1 MLTSVLIML
10 KCEQSRKKGKEMNF
24 DEFDRPFMVYG
35 YCRISREEKLKN
47 EDSSEERNKTIDEQI
62 KVIEGYVKSKN
73 WNEVR
78 IYSEETTI
86 PRLRRH
92 LARENNQFS
101 SMFSECKENDVI
113 IISSAD
119 RVFGEVREA
128 KNIISKL
135 RSLNIKLIIAD
146 IDENITKNDS
156 YKILTALLDAF
167 IKRQTINAT
176 RRRIFD
182 NQTGGDLSFRGG
194 FDPIGFK
201 SELKEGKK
209 VFFVNEVEKAILEE
223 IQEFKKKRLEEEIN
237 RKDLKNKF
245 GNAPPKELTIE
256 KLEKYL
262 NEKFDLDNN
271 FTRIHKH
278 SSGREVKIKRFS
290 HLTIHRLV
298 TKDGYVE
305 QKIGMIKRLEDLNK
319 KR

>member
-1 MLTSVLIML
+1 ML
-10 KCEQSRKKGKEMNF
+10 KCAESRKKGKEMNF
-24 DEFDRPFMVYG
+24 DEFDRPFMVFG

-92 LARENNQFS
+92 LARETNQFS
-101 SMFSECKENDVI
+101 LMFSECKENDVI

-128 KNIISKL
+128 KLIISKL
-135 RSLNIKLIIAD
+135 RSLNIKLIIVD
-146 IDENITKNDS
+146 IDEDITKNDS
-156 YKILTALLDAF
+156 YKIMTALLDAF
-167 IKRQTINAT
+167 IKRQTISAI
-176 RRRIFD
+176 RRRSFD
-182 NQTGGDLSFRGG
+182 NQMGGDLSFRGG

-245 GNAPPKELTIE
+245 GIAPPKEFTIE

-262 NEKFDLDNN
+262 NEKFDFNKN
-271 FTRIHKH
+271 FPPRIHNHRNGK
-278 SSGREVKIKRFS
+278 ELKIYRFS

-298 TKDGYVE
+298 TTEGYVE
-305 QKIGMIKRLEDLNK
+305 HKLNMIKRLENLTK
-319 KR
+319 K

>member
-10 KCEQSRKKGKEMNF
+10 KCAQSRKKGKEMNF
-24 DEFDRPFMVYG
+24 DEFDRPFMVFG
-35 YCRISREEKLKN
+35 YCRISHEEKLSNEKN
-47 EDSSEERNKTIDEQI
+47 EEEKIKTINEQ
-62 KVIEGYVKSKN
+62 KKLIEDFAKSKN
-73 WNEVR
+73 YKEVR
-78 IYSEETTI
+78 FFSDETTT

-92 LARENNQFS
+92 LARETNQFS
-101 SMFSECKENDVI
+101 LMFSECKENDVI

-128 KNIISKL
+128 KLIISKL
-135 RSLNIKLIIAD
+135 RSFNIKLIIVD
-146 IDENITKNDS
+146 IDEDITKNDS
-156 YKILTALLDAF
+156 YKIMTALLDAF
-167 IKRQTINAT
+167 IKRQTISAI
-176 RRRIFD
+176 RRRSFD
-182 NQTGGDLSFRGG
+182 NQMGSDLSFRGG

-245 GNAPPKELTIE
+245 GNAPPKEFTIE

-262 NEKFDLDNN
+262 NEKFDFDKN
-271 FTRIHKH
+271 FTRILKH

-298 TKDGYVE
+298 TTEGYVE
-305 QKIGMIKRLEDLNK
+305 HKLNMIKRLENLTK
-319 KR
+319 K

>member
-1 MLTSVLIML
+1 
-10 KCEQSRKKGKEMNF
+10 MNF

-146 IDENITKNDS
+146 IDEDITKNDS

-167 IKRQTINAT
+167 IKRQTISAI
-176 RRRIFD
+176 RRRSFD
-182 NQTGGDLSFRGG
+182 NQMGGDLSFRGG
-194 FDPIGFK
+194 FNPIGFK

-209 VFFVNEVEKAILEE
+209 VFIVNEEEKAILEE
-223 IQEFKKKRLEEEIN
+223 ILKFKKLREEDEGMRDN
-237 RKDLKNKF
+237 QKEKF
-245 GNAPPKELTIE
+245 GSADPKKYTTRQIEEHLIE
-256 KLEKYL
+256 KFKID
-262 NEKFDLDNN
+262 KII
-271 FTRIHKH
+271 TRRI
-278 SSGREVKIKRFS
+278 SVNGREGVIKRFS
-290 HLTIHRLV
+290 PLTIHRLL
-298 TKDGYVE
+298 TKEGYVE
-305 QKIGMIKRLEDLNK
+305 QKLSMIKRLEDLNK
-319 KR
+319 KDKK

>member
-1 MLTSVLIML
+1 
-10 KCEQSRKKGKEMNF
+10 MNF

-128 KNIISKL
+128 KLIISKL
-135 RSLNIKLIIAD
+135 RSFNIKLIIAD
-146 IDENITKNDS
+146 IDEDITKNDS

-167 IKRQTINAT
+167 IKRQTISAI
-176 RRRIFD
+176 RRRSFD
-182 NQTGGDLSFRGG
+182 NQMGGDLSFRGG
-194 FDPIGFK
+194 FNPIGFK

-209 VFFVNEVEKAILEE
+209 VFIVNEEEKAILEE
-223 IQEFKKKRLEEEIN
+223 ILKFKKLREEDEGMRDN
-237 RKDLKNKF
+237 QKEKF
-245 GNAPPKELTIE
+245 GSADPKKYTTRQIEEHLIE
-256 KLEKYL
+256 KFKID
-262 NEKFDLDNN
+262 KII
-271 FTRIHKH
+271 TRRI
-278 SSGREVKIKRFS
+278 SVNGREGVIKRFS
-290 HLTIHRLV
+290 PLTIHRLL
-298 TKDGYVE
+298 TKEGYVE
-305 QKIGMIKRLEDLNK
+305 QKLSMIKRLEDLNK
-319 KR
+319 KDKK

>member
-1 MLTSVLIML
+1 
-10 KCEQSRKKGKEMNF
+10 
-24 DEFDRPFMVYG
+24 
-35 YCRISREEKLKN
+35 
-47 EDSSEERNKTIDEQI
+47 
-62 KVIEGYVKSKN
+62 
-73 WNEVR
+73 
-78 IYSEETTI
+78 
-86 PRLRRH
+86 
-92 LARENNQFS
+92 
-101 SMFSECKENDVI
+101 MFSECKENDVI

-167 IKRQTINAT
+167 IKRQTISAI

-182 NQTGGDLSFRGG
+182 NQTAGDLSFRGG

-209 VFFVNEVEKAILEE
+209 VFFVNEIEKAILEE

-245 GNAPPKELTIE
+245 GNAPPKEFTIE

-262 NEKFDLDNN
+262 NEKFDLDKN

-319 KR
+319 KNKK